1 MNASAEKSRLYVDRR
16 VRPAAGILALLVLGG
31 FQLAGCADIHRAS
44 FLPPVN
50 PESPVA
56 GAVAAASMQNFKRPS
71 FASVPPKP
79 LNIPP
84 AGMVKTAVIDMVR
97 CRRAYETWAAAHPA
111 QVSATSGFAESLR
124 AELDNNP
131 NDRPTPEQT
140 AAIEAEAAKLR
151 AYTNPPPPMHPG
163 PPLSASQAAP
173 PTPGSAAVPPSQ
185 PVTSA
190 KAAAAPPPTP
200 RAVAPRAPAPA
211 ATAPATIPT
220 PQRIAAVQP
229 KMTPVYSDPLLA
241 HCQ

>member
-1 MNASAEKSRLYVDRR
+1 MNASAEKSRPCADRR
-16 VRPAAGILALLVLGG
+16 ERPAAVILALMVLGG
-31 FQLAGCADIHRAS
+31 GQLAGCADIHRAS

-56 GAVAAASMQNFKRPS
+56 GAVATASMQNFKRPS

-84 AGMVKTAVIDMVR
+84 AGVVKTAVIDMVR
-97 CRRAYETWAAAHPA
+97 CRRAYEAWAAAHPA

-163 PPLSASQAAP
+163 PSLSASQAAP
-173 PTPGSAAVPPSQ
+173 PTARSATAPMPQ

-190 KAAAAPPPTP
+190 KAAPAPAP
-200 RAVAPRAPAPA
+200 RTVAPRAPTPTTQASVPAP
-211 ATAPATIPT
+211 P
-220 PQRIAAVQP
+220 PQRVAAVQP
-229 KMTPVYSDPLLA
+229 LMTPIYSDPLLA